1 MPPEG
6 FPGRIGSLD
15 HVGGEHETM
24 ATFRSRQ
31 HANRAYDLLPP
42 EPKPRPPAPQRR
54 LRGADVVDA
63 DFVVVRGEAGL
74 RPTSRSNDNRP
85 RIIMPQQG
93 SAKLADHVV
102 MLTGIVARAEQGLR
116 RLSERSFSAVVAL
129 MAVAVFALAGGLAG
143 IAGASAPGPGVENPL
158 DISHVTLTTEESGGM
173 KVLVVR
179 GIVENRSSGTV
190 AVPDFRADLVS
201 GERMLAST
209 IIAPPA
215 TAMFSGHSRGFAAR
229 LPHPGGKDPQI
240 KLSFTTAAV
249 ARP

>member
-1 MPPEG
+1 
-6 FPGRIGSLD
+6 
-15 HVGGEHETM
+15 M

-31 HANRAYDLLPP
+31 HGNRAYDLLPP
-42 EPKPRPPAPQRR
+42 EPKPRPAAPQRR
-54 LRGADVVDA
+54 LRGTDVVDA
-63 DFVVVRGEAGL
+63 DFVVVRGEGGF

-85 RIIMPQQG
+85 RIMPQQG
-93 SAKLADHVV
+93 GARLAGHVA

-129 MAVAVFALAGGLAG
+129 MAVVVFALAGGLAG
-143 IAGASAPGPGVENPL
+143 IAGASAPGPGIENPL

-190 AVPDFRADLVS
+190 AVPDIRADLVS

>member
-31 HANRAYDLLPP
+31 HANRPYDLLPP
-42 EPKPRPPAPQRR
+42 EPKPRPAAPQRR
-54 LRGADVVDA
+54 LRGGDVVDA
-63 DFVVVRGEAGL
+63 DFVVVRGEGTF

-85 RIIMPQQG
+85 RIMPHQG
-93 SAKLADHVV
+93 GARLADHVA
-102 MLTGIVARAEQGLR
+102 MLTGLVARVEQGLR
-116 RLSERSFSAVVAL
+116 CLSERSFSAVVAL

-179 GIVENRSSGTV
+179 GIVENRSGGTV
-190 AVPDFRADLVS
+190 AVPDIRADLVS
-201 GERMLAST
+201 GERMVAST

>member
-1 MPPEG
+1 MPLRG
-6 FPGRIGSLD
+6 CPGRIGSLD

-31 HANRAYDLLPP
+31 QGNRAYDLLPP
-42 EPKPRPPAPQRR
+42 EPKPRPAAPQRR
-54 LRGADVVDA
+54 LRSADVVDA
-63 DFVVVRGEAGL
+63 DFVVVRGEGGF
-74 RPTSRSNDNRP
+74 RPASRSNDNRP
-85 RIIMPQQG
+85 RIMQQQG
-93 SAKLADHVV
+93 GAKLADHVA

-143 IAGASAPGPGVENPL
+143 IAGASAPGPGIENPL
-158 DISHVTLTTEESGGM
+158 DISHITMTMEESGGM

-190 AVPDFRADLVS
+190 AVPDIRADLVS
-201 GERMLAST
+201 GERMVAST
-209 IIAPPA
+209 IIAPPV

-240 KLSFTTAAV
+240 RLSFTTAAV